1 MNFINLILAGFF
13 LLFFAIILNAIIQF
27 FSIMTWYD
35 LLMNIKKNIWL
46 KNIKVIDF
54 LWLFIGYPFFLGL
67 IIYYTAQVFFI

>member
-1 MNFINLILAGFF
+1 MNIINLILSGFF

-35 LLMNIKKNIWL
+35 LLMNIKK
-46 KNIKVIDF
+46 KQSKKMKVIDF